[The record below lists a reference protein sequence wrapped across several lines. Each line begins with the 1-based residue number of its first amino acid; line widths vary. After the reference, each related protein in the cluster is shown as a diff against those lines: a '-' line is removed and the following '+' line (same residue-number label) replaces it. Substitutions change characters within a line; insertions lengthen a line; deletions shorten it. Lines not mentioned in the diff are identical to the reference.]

1 MEKSGRPEKKR
12 LFGLSL
18 LLSMLV
24 LILEGML
31 ALVVAVVYGITQ
43 ESPNAGGGSAMFILF
58 LPVVAV
64 FGIMVAGAAS
74 VALVFPAAWLGD
86 VLGRRLGGREAWWWV
101 PPTAAAVSLVPVGS
115 VVAAYGGADPATAAA
130 GWFFTTAA
138 ITVPALLWRS
148 RRERIFKPV
157 TLWGVAAVVLT
168 AVLGGVGLATG
179 VLKEY
184 RPPALIS
191 ADIVGRWSDGQ
202 GGTVTF
208 TADGRVTAVDVDD
221 DLDGWG
227 HEDDATD
234 PDGPQD
240 GDTRCSGQGTW
251 TYEPGGGTW
260 SQQVDLALDSC
271 DFDVW
276 NVGGTASRPTLYQYI
291 GDPDSGDLYVLRRTD
306 ADAGS

>member
-31 ALVVAVVYGITQ
+31 AVVVAVVYGITR

-64 FGIMVAGAAS
+64 FGIMVAGAVS
-74 VALVFPAAWLGD
+74 VALVFPAARLGD

-101 PPTAAAVSLVPVGS
+101 PPAAAAVSLALVGS
-115 VVAAYGGADPATAAA
+115 VVAVSGGADPAAAA
-130 GWFFTTAA
+130 VGWFLTTAT

-157 TLWGVAAVVLT
+157 ILGGVAAVVLT
-168 AVLGGVGLATG
+168 AVLGGVGLGTG

-184 RPPALIS
+184 RPPALAS

-208 TADGRVTAVDVDD
+208 TADGHVTAVDIDD
-221 DLDGWG
+221 DLGGWG
-227 HEDDATD
+227 PEGDSTD
-234 PDGPQD
+234 PDRPEGAD
-240 GDTRCSGQGTW
+240 SRCSGQGTW

-260 SQQVDLALDSC
+260 SQEVDVTVDPC
-271 DFDVW
+271 GFDLW
-276 NVGGTASRPTLYQYI
+276 YVGGTASRPTLYQYI
-291 GDPDSGDLYVLRRTD
+291 GDPDSWDLYVLTRTD
-306 ADAGS
+306 GGP

>member
-1 MEKSGRPEKKR
+1 MEKPGRPEKKR

-24 LILEGML
+24 LILEGIL
-31 ALVVAVVYGITQ
+31 AVVVAVVYGITQ

-64 FGIMVAGAAS
+64 FGIMVAGSVS

-101 PPTAAAVSLVPVGS
+101 PPAAAAVSLVL
-115 VVAAYGGADPATAAA
+115 VVAVVAVSGGADPAAAAA
-130 GWFFTTAA
+130 GWFLTTVT

-157 TLWGVAAVVLT
+157 TLWGVAAVMLT

-184 RPPALIS
+184 RPPALTS

-208 TADGRVTAVDVDD
+208 TADGHATAVEIDD
-221 DLDGWG
+221 DLGGWDP
-227 HEDDATD
+227 EDDATD
-234 PDGPQD
+234 PDGPE
-240 GDTRCSGQGTW
+240 GADTRCSGQGTW

-260 SQQVDLALDSC
+260 SQKVDLTIDSC
-271 DFDVW
+271 GFDVW

-291 GDPDSGDLYVLRRTD
+291 GDPDSWDLYVLRRTD
-306 ADAGS
+306 GSP